1 MLLATS
7 ALLLGLFIL
16 HFTVYGQDKSS
27 FPNGFDAVQAAP
39 TSHKVLFENAVV
51 CVLEVSES
59 PNTTVPMHHHRW
71 PSLLVSRET
80 GGRSPHVRYHRAD
93 GTVKDIP
100 STEVPIH
107 PGTWAVDWM
116 KPEPMHS
123 VEILD
128 APAANPDLRIEIKC
142 LP

>member
-1 MLLATS
+1 M
-7 ALLLGLFIL
+7 I
-16 HFTVYGQDKSS
+16 
-27 FPNGFDAVQAAP
+27 
-39 TSHKVLFENAVV
+39 FENAFVR
-51 CVLEVSES
+51 VLEVSVS

-71 PSLLVSRET
+71 PSLLVSWDT
-80 GGRSPHVRYHRAD
+80 GGRSPHVHYHRAD

-100 STEVPIH
+100 GTEVPIH
-107 PGTWAVDWM
+107 PGTWAVRWM

-128 APAANPDLRIEIKC
+128 APVANSDLRIEIKC